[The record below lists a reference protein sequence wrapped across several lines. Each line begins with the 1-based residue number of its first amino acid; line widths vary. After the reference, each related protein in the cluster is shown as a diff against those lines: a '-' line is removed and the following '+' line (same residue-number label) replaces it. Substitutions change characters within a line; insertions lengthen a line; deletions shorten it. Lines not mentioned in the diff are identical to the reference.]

1 MYTHTQTHIYLCILE
16 REREREREL
25 NKLRR
30 IDAYKRAKTN
40 EEPNQEIWHR

>member
-16 REREREREL
+16 REREREL
-25 NKLRR
+25 NRLRR
-30 IDAYKRAKTN
+30 IDDYKRAKTN

>member
-1 MYTHTQTHIYLCILE
+1 MYMHTQTHIYLCIL
-16 REREREREL
+16 EREREL